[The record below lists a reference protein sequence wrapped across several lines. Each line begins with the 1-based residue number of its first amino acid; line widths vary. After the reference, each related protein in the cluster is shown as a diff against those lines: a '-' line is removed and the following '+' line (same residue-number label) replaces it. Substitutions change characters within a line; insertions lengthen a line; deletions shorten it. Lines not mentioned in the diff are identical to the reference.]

1 MSDWLK
7 YQWEW
12 DQHPILIRVD
22 MQYWQLLPTLAYP
35 HLIYI
40 ACAPRNPNASSFT
53 LVEEKRLSSLYH
65 SLVDHLQEKAI
76 YVGMVEATAL
86 RQYYFYS
93 SDPKLL
99 NEAST
104 ICRAEPHLRTTYG
117 QTEEPTFA
125 TYYKFLF
132 PDDVKLQSV
141 ENEAFIDS
149 VAKKGGDLNL
159 VRRIGMKMAFPS
171 FEARET
177 YLAGLSDI
185 GLMMGVS
192 ETEEHPT
199 HPYVVTVYGYSTLR
213 LSDLNRCTARAIRS
227 AAEQDGMLIDLSAEF
242 IEKH

>member
-1 MSDWLK
+1 MSDWLT
-7 YQWEW
+7 YHWEW

-22 MQYWQLLPTLAYP
+22 MQYWELLPTLAYP

-40 ACAPRNPNASSFT
+40 ACAPRSSAARSFS
-53 LVEEKRLSSLYH
+53 LVEEKRLSVLYH
-65 SLVDHLQEKAI
+65 SLVDHLQEQAI
-76 YVGMVEATAL
+76 YVGMVECAAL

-99 NEAST
+99 NQAST
-104 ICRAEPHLRTTYG
+104 ICRAETHLRTTYG
-117 QTEEPTFA
+117 QVEEPTYA

-149 VAKKGGDLNL
+149 VTKKGGDLNL

-185 GLMMGVS
+185 GLSMGVS

-199 HPYVVTVYGYSTLR
+199 HPYIATVYGYSTLR
-213 LSDLNRCTARAIRS
+213 LPDLNRCTARAIRS
-227 AAEQDGMLIDLSAEF
+227 AAEQDGMLVDLSAEF

>member
-53 LVEEKRLSSLYH
+53 LVEEKRLSSLHH